1 MEKDFTDTEGPA
13 AMRII
18 MSGSDRL
25 EKDVLKKEEPE
36 NRYFNE
42 ALQNFTR
49 EFAYAGAI
57 RHLVDRG
64 YDAERIIKE
73 MKYPLKRDVIEKM
86 VERARSESGQ
96 RI

>member
-1 MEKDFTDTEGPA
+1 MRERDHYEEPGSEKE
-13 AMRII
+13 
-18 MSGSDRL
+18 S
-25 EKDVLKKEEPE
+25 PE

-64 YDAERIIKE
+64 YDTERIIKE

-86 VERARSESGQ
+86 VERARNENSQ
-96 RI
+96 RIIKFN